1 MGMGDKK
8 DGWVS
13 ENDLVREVW
22 NGRKRREEKQGKG
35 RKRGKE
41 GKHVHVQGEERVRK
55 KECGAR

>member
-13 ENDLVREVW
+13 ENDLGREVW

-35 RKRGKE
+35 GKRGKE
-41 GKHVHVQGEERVRK
+41 GKDVRVWV
-55 KECGAR
+55 